1 MNIKEIFFSYQAEG
15 LYIGSPTLFIRFAGC
30 NLNCYYCDTKYAKK
44 ILRRDKVDTENVVKE
59 VLRSIKKYKPEF
71 ISLTGG
77 EPLLQKGL
85 SQFVKK
91 IKEKCKIKIYLET
104 NASLVKQFN
113 DIVDLIDVCAVS
125 LKIPDDDLNKK
136 NVLIEAQKIV
146 NLCKKKEKEFFIK
159 IVVCG
164 KKLYKNSTLK
174 KICQFLIKTKPKV
187 LILQPETVGFKKKNK
202 KLFFNLIKIF
212 EFAKKHVPSI
222 HIIPQLHRTVYYI
235 K

>member
-15 LYIGSPTLFIRFAGC
+15 LCIGSPTLFIRFAGC

-59 VLRSIKKYKPEF
+59 LLRSIKKYKPEF

-113 DIVDLIDVCAVS
+113 DIVDLIDVCAVN

-136 NVLIEAQKIV
+136 DVLIEAQKIV

-202 KLFFNLIKIF
+202 KLFFNLTKIF
-212 EFAKKHVPSI
+212 EFAKKYVPSI

>member
-1 MNIKEIFFSYQAEG
+1 MNIKEVFFSYQAEG

-44 ILRRDKVDTENVVKE
+44 ILRKDKVDTETVVKE
-59 VLRSIKKYKPEF
+59 VLRYIKKYKPEF

-113 DIVDLIDVCAVS
+113 DIVDLIDVCVVN

-136 NVLIEAQKIV
+136 DVLIEAQKIV
-146 NLCKKKEKEFFIK
+146 NLCKKKKKEFFIK

-164 KKLYKNSTLK
+164 KKLYKNSILK
-174 KICQFLIKTKPKV
+174 KIYQFLIKTKPKV
-187 LILQPETVGFKKKNK
+187 LILQPETVGFKEKNK
-202 KLFFNLIKIF
+202 KLFFNLTKIF
-212 EFAKKHVPSI
+212 EFAKKYVPSI